1 MMLNKTRIDGTYL
14 KSNSHKKVPSHCTK
28 LEVGCVYVLIEVTT
42 YLKIPF

>member
-1 MMLNKTRIDGTYL
+1 MTLNKTKFYGTNL

-28 LEVGCVYVLIEVTT
+28 LEVGCVYVLIVVTT